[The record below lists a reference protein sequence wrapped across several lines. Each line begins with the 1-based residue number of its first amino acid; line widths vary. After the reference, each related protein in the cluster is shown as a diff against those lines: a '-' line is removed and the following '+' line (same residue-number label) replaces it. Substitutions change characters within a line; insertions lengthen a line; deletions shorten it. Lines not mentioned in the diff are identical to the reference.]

1 MTPVTGLLSPSGRTA
16 LAGLTLI
23 VLPAGLYLLSGD
35 VKRAL
40 QISVLAL
47 PFAAAALTAQ
57 GASGLLRWSLRAAAL
72 LGFLILTLDAGVRDF
87 LKHIYV
93 TEPMSTFVLEA
104 AANTS
109 PEEALGF
116 FAAQWPA
123 LLLWAGVSAAAFAL
137 EALLVLRTAPA
148 APMRPVLRW
157 AWRGLL
163 LVLFSALVLAL
174 AKPSWRSHLPFWFW
188 PHWVQE
194 TAELQADWR
203 RAEEA
208 KRRELATARTLL
220 TGVSHEPQTIVLVL
234 GESTCRDNWS
244 LYGYARATTPRLA
257 HEAQSD
263 PRLAVVRRAWSV
275 DATTV
280 SAFNSMLTFPVTAA
294 HIAARRQN
302 APVDGMEAGSVLAFF
317 AAAGWRIDWISNQD
331 DRAVNAR
338 YAGWAA
344 APEFLNRM
352 TGRTSVSLDG
362 RVLPAFERALARPEP
377 RKLIVVHLM
386 GAHPHYALRYPARL
400 APDWGD
406 DPVKAHL
413 RALGRSPWVVISRNQ
428 YDAAMRYQDEVVAKL
443 LELTR
448 RRADDSGVETEW
460 IYLSDHGQE
469 TGEAINRAGHSAATP
484 AGYRVPMLMWS
495 ASGEVFKPLE
505 ERPFRTDRL
514 SPLLLSLAGIHW
526 RGEDEREAFTSGRW
540 QWTPP
545 VLGARDPTM
554 PPAHGPSIES
564 K

>member
-1 MTPVTGLLSPSGRTA
+1 MTTAPGLLAPSGRAA
-16 LAGLTLI
+16 LAGLALI

-40 QISVLAL
+40 QISILAL
-47 PFAAAALTAQ
+47 PFAAAALAAP
-57 GASGLLRWSLRAAAL
+57 GRAPVLRRILRAFAL
-72 LGFLILTLDAGVRDF
+72 LGFLVLTLDAGVRDF
-87 LKHIYV
+87 LKHVYV
-93 TEPMSTFVLEA
+93 AEPMSTFVLEA

-109 PEEALGF
+109 PAEALGF

-123 LLLWAGVSAAAFAL
+123 LFLWTGVSAAAFAL

-148 APMRPVLRW
+148 APMRPALCW
-157 AWRGLL
+157 AWRALL
-163 LVLFSALVLAL
+163 LVLFAALVLGL
-174 AKPSWRSHLPFWFW
+174 AKPSWRGHLPFWFW

-194 TAELQADWR
+194 AAELQADWR

-208 KRRELATARTLL
+208 KRRELAAAQTLL
-220 TGVSHEPQTIVLVL
+220 TDVPHEPQTIVLVL

-244 LYGYARATTPRLA
+244 LYGYARATTPRLI
-257 HEAQSD
+257 EESQTD
-263 PRLAVVRRAWSV
+263 PRLAVVRLAWSV

-294 HIAARRQN
+294 DIAARRRN
-302 APVDGMEAGSVLAFF
+302 TPADGMEAGSLLAFF
-317 AAAGWRIDWISNQD
+317 AAAGWRIEWISNQD
-331 DRAVNAR
+331 DRAVNGR
-338 YAGWAA
+338 FAGWAD
-344 APEFLNRM
+344 APAFLNRM

-400 APDWGD
+400 APDWGGD
-406 DPVKAHL
+406 SVKDHL
-413 RALGRSPWVVISRNQ
+413 RTLGRSPWVVISRDQ
-428 YDAAMRYQDEVVAKL
+428 YDAAMRYQDEVIAKL
-443 LELTR
+443 LDLTR

-469 TGEAINRAGHSAATP
+469 TGETINRAGHSAATP

-495 ASGEVFKPLE
+495 ASGEVFRPLE
-505 ERPFRTDRL
+505 EKPFRTDRL

-526 RGEDEREAFTSGRW
+526 QGEDEREVFTSSLY

-554 PPAHGPSIES
+554 PPARGPSIES